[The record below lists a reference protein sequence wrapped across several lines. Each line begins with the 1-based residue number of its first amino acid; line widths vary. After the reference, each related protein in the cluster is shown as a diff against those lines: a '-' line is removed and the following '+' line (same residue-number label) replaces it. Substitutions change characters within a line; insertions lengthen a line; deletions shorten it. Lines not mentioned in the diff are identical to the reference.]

1 MPISTFL
8 KKPPLLLVVL
18 ALLTLSGL
26 SLWLYGNKKNP
37 GHTLRLSG
45 HLEATETDLAFK
57 IPGKIAF
64 IHFEEGQTV
73 KAGEVVAEL
82 ESQDLSQE
90 VAMAEGRLGAAQAN
104 LAKLQAGFRRQE
116 VRQAQA
122 ALAQARADLEEKQR
136 DYCRLENL
144 YQRRVVAAS
153 VRDKAEAAFLMAK
166 ELWRQ
171 AQEKFALAKE
181 GYRREDIAA
190 ALSEAKQAQ
199 AALALAR
206 TRLGYATLISP
217 MTGVVLKRP
226 AEPGEVVAV
235 GSTVITLGDLD
246 HIWFEG
252 YIPETDLAR
261 VRHGQRA
268 AITTDTYPGKQYPA
282 WVSYIAAKAE
292 FTPKSVETFKE
303 RVTLVY
309 RTKIRCDNPHHE
321 LKPGMPAEA
330 VIFLEPAADQK
341 GS

>member
-82 ESQDLSQE
+82 ESQDLS
-90 VAMAEGRLGAAQAN
+90 
-104 LAKLQAGFRRQE
+104 QE